1 MRGRNMTTRR
11 LGLDLGSNSIGWAL
25 LDESARIL
33 ATGVRVFPEGVDRDK
48 KGGELSKN
56 ETRRIARGMRRQV
69 TRRAKR
75 KRRFRRLLV
84 DAGLLPPCAVL
95 PAGSAERVEW
105 ERQAFYASDPYVL
118 RRRALSRSLDSH
130 ELGRA
135 FLHLCQR
142 RGFLSNRKADRE
154 NKKEASKMLA
164 EISQLESQIKAS
176 EAGTLGEHLAGLTS
190 SNPLARLRGRHT
202 RRDMYDHE
210 FDAIWAA
217 QQPYHQAALTE
228 DLRQK
233 LHHVLF
239 HQRPIRVPKSVI
251 GTCELEPNRRRCP
264 RADRRAQRFRMLQ
277 EVNNL
282 LLIDEHGEERPL
294 SPEERTILLDY
305 LAAADKRSFD
315 DIRKILR
322 FDQAVRF
329 NLERGKRKNLLGMQT
344 DKAMSHKSRFGAGWG
359 TMDEERRNSIVR
371 TILDEEEDTVL
382 RLAETDWGLSA
393 EQAQSVLEAD
403 LPAGYMAFSREA
415 IARLLPHMERG
426 LPLMADDGTPCAIS
440 EAGYLRPDQRH
451 IEKRDKLPLPPD
463 LPNPIVRQ
471 ALHEVRK
478 VVNAI
483 LREYGA
489 IDQIHIELAREVK
502 GSLEQRMEYL
512 WRTRERE
519 DQRNKGADAIRQHG
533 VAPTRETINRYLLWE
548 EQGGECAY
556 TGKPI
561 SLAQL
566 LGGEVDVDHILPKP
580 RSLDDSMMN
589 KVVCFRSANAE
600 KGNRTPYE
608 WLAQTDPTR
617 YEQICLRARKTF
629 HGMYGKYKKFLLKE
643 LKLDDFIHRQLT
655 DTAYIS
661 RAVRQYLQPLVPDP
675 LKDILCTKGQLT
687 AELRHDWGLNTIL
700 RDDGLNLK
708 AREDHRHHAIDAIV
722 IALTDR
728 SRLQA
733 LARENVV
740 LPPREHFRQEVEA
753 AINAI
758 HVSHRVQRKV
768 AGALHDETVYARTGK
783 DGEFACRKPLST
795 LTAAEV
801 ERIRDHAVRGKVIER
816 LREFGIEPGRKKKG
830 EDKKPIPAE
839 VWARPLWMN
848 EEKQILILKVRVTK
862 PEKTIQPIRGGTAYV
877 KPGNTHHLCIFE
889 LPGGKREAVF
899 VTMIEAARRAARGE
913 PLINRIHPSI
923 PDARFIMSLSAG
935 ELVLADWK
943 GQERLLQ
950 YNTAAST
957 TGQIHL
963 VDPLDARQSAKKEDF
978 SFSANTLRAR
988 KVTIDTLGRIRWA
1001 ND

>member
-1 MRGRNMTTRR
+1 MTRR

-25 LDESARIL
+25 LDDSARIV

-56 ETRRIARGMRRQV
+56 ETRRVARGMRRQV

-75 KRRFRRLLV
+75 KRRFRKLLV
-84 DAGLLPPCAVL
+84 EAGLLPPCAAL
-95 PAGSAERVEW
+95 RPGSPERVEW
-105 ERQAFYASDPYVL
+105 ERQAFLASDPYVL
-118 RRRALSRSLDSH
+118 RRRALSEPLDSH

-135 FLHLCQR
+135 LLHLCQH

-164 EISQLESQIKAS
+164 EISQLESQIQAS
-176 EAGTLGEHLAGLTS
+176 GAGTLGEHLAGLAS

-202 RRDMYDHE
+202 RRSMYEHE
-210 FDAIWAA
+210 FDAVWLA
-217 QQPYHQAALTE
+217 QQPYHQAALT
-228 DLRQK
+228 DGLRKK

-251 GTCELEPNRRRCP
+251 GTCELEHNRRRCP

-294 SPEERTILLDY
+294 STDERSKLLDY

-344 DKAMSHKSRFGAGWG
+344 DKAMSHKSRFGAAWG
-359 TMDEERRNSIVR
+359 AMDEERRNRIVR
-371 TILDEEEDTVL
+371 CILDEEEAAVL
-382 RLAETDWGLSA
+382 RLAEADWGLSA
-393 EQAQSVLEAD
+393 EQAQCVLEAE

-415 IARLLPHMERG
+415 IAKLLPHMERG
-426 LPLMADDGTPCAIS
+426 LPLMADDGTACAIS
-440 EAGYLRPDQRH
+440 EAGYLRPDQRA
-451 IEKRDKLPLPPD
+451 IERRERLPLPPD

-483 LREYGA
+483 LREHGP
-489 IDQIHIELAREVK
+489 IDQIHIELARDVK
-502 GSLEQRMEYL
+502 GSLEQRTEYL

-519 DQRNKGADAIRQHG
+519 DQRDKAADAIRQHG
-533 VAPTRETINRYLLWE
+533 VAPTRETINRYLLWA
-548 EQGGECAY
+548 EQGGECVY
-556 TGKPI
+556 TGRPI

-566 LGGEVDVDHILPKP
+566 LGGEVDADHILPKP

-600 KGNRTPYE
+600 KGNLTPYE
-608 WLAQTDPTR
+608 WLAQTDPPR
-617 YEQICLRARKTF
+617 YEKICLRARKMF
-629 HGMYGKYKKFLLKE
+629 YGMYGKYRKFLLRE
-643 LKLDDFIHRQLT
+643 VKLDGFIHRQLT

-661 RAVRQYLQPLVPDP
+661 KAVRQYLQPLVPNP
-675 LKDILCTKGQLT
+675 MKDILCTKGQLT
-687 AELRHDWGLNTIL
+687 AELRHGWGLNNIL

-708 AREDHRHHAIDAIV
+708 TRDDHRHHAIDAIV
-722 IALTDR
+722 IVLTDR

-740 LPPREHFRQEVEA
+740 PPPRDGFREEVQA

-768 AGALHDETVYARTGK
+768 AGALHEETIYARTAK
-783 DGEFACRKPLST
+783 DGEFACRKPIKDLKGS
-795 LTAAEV
+795 EV
-801 ERIRDHAVRGKVIER
+801 ERIRDHAVRAKVIER

-839 VWARPLWMN
+839 AWARPLWMN
-848 EEKQILILKVRVTK
+848 EEKQIPILKVRLTK
-862 PEKTIQPIRGGTAYV
+862 PDKTIQPIRGGAAYV
-877 KPGNTHHLCIFE
+877 KTGSNHHLCIFE
-889 LPGGKREAVF
+889 LPDGKRKAEF
-899 VTMIEAARRAARGE
+899 VTMIEAARRAAKGE
-913 PLINRIHPSI
+913 PLINKKHPSE
-923 PDARFIMSLSAG
+923 PDAQFIMSLSKG

-957 TGQIHL
+957 QGQIYL
-963 VDPLDARQSAKKEDF
+963 VDPLDARPAAEKQKF
-978 SFSANTLRAR
+978 VCNANTLLAR
-988 KVTIDTLGRIRWA
+988 KVTVDTLGRIRWA